1 MGIAEKKALSLLLQ
15 FEPDFILEMNESEL
29 RQWYIRATS
38 KSRSDSKS
46 KTSSAFIDSA
56 AMGNGKQWGGCDGK
70 SMIINLLSCLLY
82 TVNYYIIAPTA
93 NHFAIFLLLPG
104 AFGAS
109 IIGAASF
116 SAIFAAFLY
125 SG

>member
-93 NHFAIFLLLPG
+93 NHFATFLLLPG